1 MGGIDDI
8 KDILRGALASL
19 GGFGGR
25 MLARLAMLFFAGS
38 YYGAE
43 KFGHLGE
50 VAAITEIMAAAA
62 VLGLK
67 RTLLDMLSA
76 KDAADKTGQI
86 IKEAL
91 LASLILASIM
101 SVGLGFAWSLLFPD
115 APMPFILYLA
125 VPGIVV
131 AEVAGTAIRFKRII
145 RWEVIARCVM
155 EPWAFFAAVLIFYW
169 VGMTEI
175 GLISAYAISCIAA
188 AIGISIGL
196 SGSIGWKTILSAPLR
211 PRQLYHIPRKSFPI
225 GVTDIGVMMFRRAD
239 ILLLSIFV
247 PGEVTG
253 IYYMAQQIVTVPH
266 KIYQLFEPMM
276 APVLAKLHH
285 DAKRDVIGAKLAG
298 FCRWVFTLQL
308 AITVPFI
315 LFGGELMGLFGS
327 EYMVGALVL
336 AALLTA
342 ELMDGSFALT
352 ETALVFAKPKVP
364 PMLILMALMIEFSA
378 IYFFAGEMKMGAE
391 GAAVGF
397 LIAMGSLAAAR
408 LFMLWRYLDIKII
421 GLAFLIPVGFGGVTA
436 AALIL
441 LRQTMPMTDGAVFGP
456 TILISIFLFVGLV
469 RILAL
474 TPADKLILQ
483 QLKSSS

>member
-1 MGGIDDI
+1 MGAIDDI

-25 MLARLAMLFFAGS
+25 MLARLAMIFFAGS

-50 VAAITEIMAAAA
+50 VAAITEILAAAA

-76 KDAADKTGQI
+76 KGAEDRTGQI

-91 LASLILASIM
+91 ISALILAVVM
-101 SVGLGFAWSLLFPD
+101 SLGLGIAWSFLFPGV
-115 APMPFILYLA
+115 PMPLILYLA

-155 EPWAFFAAVLIFYW
+155 EPWAFLIAVLTFYW
-169 VGMTEI
+169 LGMTEM
-175 GLISAYAISCIAA
+175 GLIAAYAFSCVAA
-188 AIGISIGL
+188 AVGISIGL
-196 SGSIGWKTILSAPLR
+196 SGAIGWKNVLSAPVR
-211 PRQLYHIPRKSFPI
+211 VEQLYRIPRKSFPV

-239 ILLLSIFV
+239 ILVLSLFV
-247 PGEVTG
+247 SREVTG

-285 DAKRDVIGAKLAG
+285 GDKRKVIGAKLAG

-308 AITVPFI
+308 AITIPFI
-315 LFGGELMGLFGS
+315 FFGSELMGLFGP
-327 EYMVGALVL
+327 EYLVGGMVL
-336 AALLTA
+336 AALLMA
-342 ELMDGSFALT
+342 ELLDGSFALT
-352 ETALVFAKPKVP
+352 ETALVFAKPKIP
-364 PMLILMALMIEFSA
+364 PMLILMALTIEMGS
-378 IYFFAGEMKMGAE
+378 IYLLAGAGYGAV
-391 GAAVGF
+391 GAAIGF
-397 LIAMGSLAAAR
+397 AIAMGSLAAAR
-408 LFMLWRYLDIKII
+408 LYMLKKHLDIKII
-421 GLAFLIPVGFGGVTA
+421 GVAFLIPVTFGLLTSG
-436 AALIL
+436 ALWA
-441 LRQTMPMTDGAVFGP
+441 LRQAVPMTDGAVFGP
-456 TILISIFLFVGLV
+456 TIFASIFLFVGLV
-469 RILAL
+469 RLLAL
-474 TPADKLILQ
+474 TPADKLILK
-483 QLKSSS
+483 QLKSS